1 MCIIMNVWVLVVF
14 YNKIYLVNVL
24 YLYVFVNDLSKLN

>member
-1 MCIIMNVWVLVVF
+1 MCIIIDVWVLVVF
-14 YNKIYLVNVL
+14 YNKNYLVNVL

>member
-1 MCIIMNVWVLVVF
+1 MCIIMSVWVLVVF